1 MLAKHTWVWN
11 KKFTVKTTTKLSAS
25 RRTNANL
32 DNTVDNRK
40 EKRGAVAYAGAYDY
54 DDAISRRRRRR
65 RRALA
70 GRLSVSLHPPPVD
83 DGTGSD
89 ELDGKRKISDD
100 NSSSNWTFA
109 KAVKPVPMETLAGM
123 KMDLNFETPPS
134 STDIL
139 KRLVELGNSWDNL
152 LPSADLTDENRVPG
166 CAARVWITCHVT
178 PQKSSSSAENLI
190 EFRGESDSSITR
202 GLCALLCKR
211 FSGYAADDFLS
222 IDESFIKELGLD
234 PILAGSHHRY
244 GLFSMFDTMK
254 KRVYNQLGHRQDFP
268 SLLITKDDLVPQGA
282 YAESQATYLKPDQE
296 TVRSLVQSLQKTK
309 AGVVAHFY
317 MDPEVQGV
325 LSSAQAHWPHIYISD
340 SLVMADRAV
349 EMAKAGCK
357 RVCVLGVDFMAENV
371 RATLDHQGYHGVE
384 VYRMDEDLIGCT
396 LAEAAESKAYERFL
410 EEASR
415 YENSLHVVYINTSL
429 KTKALAQSKVPTITC
444 TSSNVIQTILQ
455 SSSQLEGEAEIF
467 YGPDAYMGANIEEML
482 TRLSLS
488 TDEEVRKI
496 HPKHDVKSIKKLLG
510 KFHYFR
516 DGICL
521 VHDMFGSEVAKSIKE
536 NYADAFLTAHFEVP
550 GEMFQSALHASYCG
564 DRGVIG
570 STKNILDFIV
580 GKVEEANKHG
590 LGDKLQFIL
599 GTESGM
605 ITSVVNSVQSLLK
618 SQDSNVKVE
627 IVFPVSANAIVA
639 EKQVNAPEMPFG
651 LNIVPGAASG
661 EGCSMEGGCASCP
674 YMKMN
679 SLDALLSVLERVD
692 TNPND
697 PNLSSFAPRNYEE
710 TTADG
715 KSFAAVGTVPILHM
729 RHFQQHK
736 KMSDEF
742 IQDVKSRSHQIRNLD

>member
-1 MLAKHTWVWN
+1 M
-11 KKFTVKTTTKLSAS
+11 S
-25 RRTNANL
+25 ANL
-32 DNTVDNRK
+32 DNTVDNRKEK
-40 EKRGAVAYAGAYDY
+40 EKRGAVAYAGAYDF
-54 DDAISRRRRRR
+54 DDDISRRRRRR

-89 ELDGKRKISDD
+89 ELDDKRKIGNDD
-100 NSSSNWTFA
+100 SSSNWSFA
-109 KAVKPVPMETLAGM
+109 KAVKPVPLETLAGM

-178 PQKSSSSAENLI
+178 PQQSSSSAENLI

-211 FSGYAADDFLS
+211 FSGYAASDFLT

-254 KRVYNQLGHRQDFP
+254 KRVYNELGHKQDFP

-282 YAESQATYLKPDQE
+282 YAEAQATYLKPNQE
-296 TVRSLVQSLQKTK
+296 TVHSLVQSLQKTK
-309 AGVVAHFY
+309 SGVVAHFY

-349 EMAKAGCK
+349 EMAKAGCE

-410 EEASR
+410 EEASTH
-415 YENSLHVVYINTSL
+415 ENSLHVVYINTSL

-455 SSSQLEGEAEIF
+455 SSSQLDGEAEIF

-496 HPKHDVKSIKKLLG
+496 HPEHDVASIKKLLG
-510 KFHYFR
+510 KFHFFQ

-580 GKVEEANKHG
+580 GKVEEATSHG
-590 LGDKLQFIL
+590 LGDKLQFVL

-605 ITSVVNSVQSLLK
+605 ITSVVNAVQSCLQATE
-618 SQDSNVKVE
+618 SEVSVE
-627 IVFPVSANAIVA
+627 IVFPVGKEAIVSDG
-639 EKQVNAPEMPFG
+639 QVQPPEMPFG
-651 LNIVPGAASG
+651 LNIIPGAASG
-661 EGCSMEGGCASCP
+661 EGCGIDGGCASCP

-679 SLDALLSVLERVD
+679 SLDALMTILTTVDQNSSNPLLEE
-692 TNPND
+692 
-697 PNLSSFAPRNYEE
+697 FAPRKYEE
-710 TTADG
+710 SIAG
-715 KSFAAVGTVPILHM
+715 QSFAQVGTVPILHM
-729 RHFQQHK
+729 RHFQQNKSISEELLDDIRTRK
-736 KMSDEF
+736 KYWY
-742 IQDVKSRSHQIRNLD
+742 Q